1 MLSLLFAA
9 LAMALKDAL
18 GTLLV
23 IAEAKGKAVFAGAMD
38 AGGDI
43 AAVLVTLFGAGEVI
57 LHGWSLHSIE
67 VLVVIAITSFFGT
80 IFWTRVGSKMS

>member
-18 GTLLV
+18 GTMLV
-23 IAEAKGKAVFAGAMD
+23 IAEARGKSVLAGAMD

-43 AAVLVTLFGAGEVI
+43 ATVLVTLFGAGEVI
-57 LHGWSLHSIE
+57 THGWTWHTAA
-67 VLVVIAITSFFGT
+67 VLGVIAVTSFFGT
-80 IFWTRVGSKMS
+80 IFWTRVGSRIC